1 MSNEK
6 YAKILD
12 FLDDFNVYVGQSNI
26 DGVGI
31 FAAKDLPENTE
42 VFFYD
47 NSSALPVKIDEM
59 RQLEIP
65 ESVIEILKRWYH
77 ELDGYVFLKE
87 NQDLHWV
94 HLMNHS
100 LNDNIRYE
108 NGYYIAKKNIKA
120 HEELTANYLNW
131 RKKLNFKENE

>member
-1 MSNEK
+1 MSNKK

-77 ELDGYVFLKE
+77 ELDGYVF
-87 NQDLHWV
+87 
-94 HLMNHS
+94 
-100 LNDNIRYE
+100 
-108 NGYYIAKKNIKA
+108 
-120 HEELTANYLNW
+120 
-131 RKKLNFKENE
+131 